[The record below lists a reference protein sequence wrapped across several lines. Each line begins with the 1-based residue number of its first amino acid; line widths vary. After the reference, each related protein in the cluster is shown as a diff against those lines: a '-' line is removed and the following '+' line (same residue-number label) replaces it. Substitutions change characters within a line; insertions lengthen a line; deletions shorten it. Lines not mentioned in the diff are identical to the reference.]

1 MEHFTPV
8 SALLGGLLIG
18 IAAVILLLFNGRIM
32 GISGIARGIIHPVP
46 KDVLWR
52 VLFLVGLIVA
62 PLVYTA
68 VSGEA
73 VAIHMTSSLPALIIG
88 GFLVGLGTCTAN
100 GCTSGHSVCGLGRF
114 SRRSLVVTVTFM
126 FTSIITVYVLRH
138 VLGAAA

>member
-8 SALLGGLLIG
+8 SALAGGLMIG
-18 IAAVILLLFNGRIM
+18 IAAVVLLLFNGRIM
-32 GISGIARGIIHPVP
+32 GISGITRGIIHPVP

-62 PLVYTA
+62 PLAYTA
-68 VSGEA
+68 LSGEA
-73 VAIHMTSSLPALIIG
+73 VAIHITSSLPALIIG

-114 SRRSLVVTVTFM
+114 SRRSLVATLTFM

-138 VLGAAA
+138 VFGVAS